1 MLRRNICTCDGLVN
15 GAMGTIVGFEWPD
28 GQRIT
33 GQQPCGINI
42 MFDDQRVGRQTRGTA
57 DHLATTLRP
66 ATSGFSDKDGR
77 HQFER
82 YQYPIVCVLVVGRE
96 MTAG

>member
-1 MLRRNICTCDGLVN
+1 M
-15 GAMGTIVGFEWPD
+15 APWGTIVRFKWPE